1 MNEDIM
7 EPIGTY
13 PAPMPVVGY
22 GTASTEDRGF
32 VPAIETAAP
41 GITEVAN
48 QIAVEGE
55 SIISAISRAMTMV
68 AMTEYQRQILK
79 AQLERARQGLP
90 PLQPSEY
97 APAVNVGLSPQTRNL
112 LIYGGLALV
121 AVMLLRRRG

>member
-13 PAPMPVVGY
+13 PAPMPVSGY
-22 GTASTEDRGF
+22 GTVSTEDRGF
-32 VPAIETAAP
+32 VPAIETVAP
-41 GITEVAN
+41 GITEIAN

-55 SIISAISRAMTMV
+55 GWISAISRAMTTV
-68 AMTEYQRQILK
+68 AMADYQRRILN

-97 APAVNVGLSPQTRNL
+97 APAINVGLSPQTRNL

-121 AVMLLRRRG
+121 AVLLLRRRG

>member
-48 QIAVEGE
+48 RIAVEGE
-55 SIISAISRAMTMV
+55 SLISAISRAMTMV

>member
-1 MNEDIM
+1 MNEDI
-7 EPIGTY
+7 EY
-13 PAPMPVVGY
+13 PLTAPSY
-22 GTASTEDRGF
+22 GTAATEDRSYA
-32 VPAIETAAP
+32 PAIEAAAP
-41 GITEVAN
+41 GITDVAN
-48 QIAVEGE
+48 RIAVEGE

-79 AQLERARQGLP
+79 TQLERARQGLP

-97 APAVNVGLSPQTRNL
+97 APAVNVGLSPQTRSL

>member
-13 PAPMPVVGY
+13 PAPMPVPGY
-22 GTASTEDRGF
+22 GTVSIEDRGF
-32 VPAIETAAP
+32 VPVIETVAP
-41 GITEVAN
+41 GITEIAN

-55 SIISAISRAMTMV
+55 SWISAISRAMTTV
-68 AMTEYQRQILK
+68 AMADYQRRILN

-97 APAVNVGLSPQTRNL
+97 APAINVGLSPQTRNL

-121 AVMLLRRRG
+121 AVLLLRRRG